1 MTVHFDSERFL
12 QENHRLP
19 LVLIRQQLNS
29 HLSQYKNEL
38 IELINA
44 DYADFINLS
53 SNLNAVAPLIKDL
66 DLSVIAT
73 LQVPCVI
80 IYSVH
85 ICGWMVVRGPGTA
98 EAVGTH

>member
-1 MTVHFDSERFL
+1 
-12 QENHRLP
+12 
-19 LVLIRQQLNS
+19 
-29 HLSQYKNEL
+29 
-38 IELINA
+38 
-44 DYADFINLS
+44 
-53 SNLNAVAPLIKDL
+53 LNAVAPLIKDL